1 MELPDFSTSLRFVR
15 LRQQMNAHEI
25 PPLPRVR
32 FTRQVTREIERDVED
47 KTDQKLLE
55 ELRGS
60 KGREV
65 AKQDFELNPAGL
77 LTLGGREVVAYIR
90 DQKGHVDLSSRW
102 SGYKFHLCDC
112 STLKGMRRARR
123 ERRYVAT
130 QRTDGKFEV
139 NYRTGWGDWR
149 TGDLTL
155 DLCANCRDHLQ
166 GLGIVVEPF
175 SLVKYFERY
184 NSMVPKTV
192 RRIEHVAEIQTYQPD
207 HDELAKTYKEAVG
220 HTCQLCH
227 VKCPPSGGLL
237 DLHHSDGDPSNNK
250 HENLRV
256 LCTDCHS
263 KQPYHSQVS
272 QPEKAKERI
281 RRIEELR
288 REQGLVS

>member
-1 MELPDFSTSLRFVR
+1 MEFPDFSTSLRFVR

-32 FTRQVTREIERDVED
+32 FTRQVPRKIERDVWD
-47 KTDQKLLE
+47 KTDQELLE

-65 AKQDFELNPAGL
+65 EVKDIKPNSAGL
-77 LTLGGREVVAYIR
+77 LTLDGREVVAYIR
-90 DQKGHVDLSSRW
+90 DQKGHVDPEDGT
-102 SGYKFHLCDC
+102 SGYRFHLCDC
-112 STLKGMRRARR
+112 YTLRHMRKKKR

-139 NYRTGWGDWR
+139 RYRKGWRGWN
-149 TGDLTL
+149 TGDLAL
-155 DLCANCRDHLQ
+155 DLCLNCKDHLG

-192 RRIEHVAEIQTYQPD
+192 RRIEDVPETQTYQPNQA
-207 HDELAKTYKEAVG
+207 ELAREYKEAVG
-220 HTCQLCH
+220 HTCQLCR

-237 DLHHSDGDPSNNK
+237 DLHHHDGDPSHNQ
-250 HENLRV
+250 HENLSV
-256 LCTDCHS
+256 LCIDCHS

-281 RRIEELR
+281 REIEKLR
-288 REQGLVS
+288 REQGLL